1 MRRAKLFLC
10 AAFAAAALVG
20 TVLLTA
26 PMRSVGAPPA
36 VVVKWQYHDG
46 HWSCWD
52 ESDHS
57 WYYTDGSHWF
67 CDDHNAWK
75 VYRFDRHFGKEGFVH
90 GEYKVPREVEKI
102 VVPRH
107 EHPR

>member
-1 MRRAKLFLC
+1 
-10 AAFAAAALVG
+10 
-20 TVLLTA
+20 
-26 PMRSVGAPPA
+26 
-36 VVVKWQYHDG
+36 VVKWQYHDG

-52 ESDHS
+52 VTDHC

-67 CDDHNAWK
+67 FDDHNAWR

-90 GEYKVPREVEKI
+90 GDYKVPREVEKI